1 MLLGGYFKDAE
12 STESIQA
19 QTNFFFREARGLVR
33 TEVDWF
39 TALSVEVEALVHVQA
54 Q

>member
-19 QTNFFFREARGLVR
+19 QTNFFFEKP
-33 TEVDWF
+33 EVWCKLRWID
-39 TALSVEVEALVHVQA
+39 LRL
-54 Q
+54 